1 MKDCAKKILKKRT
14 FLKIMGCEK
23 SMKLHQKK
31 KKYIYIYIYMKYW
44 RIGEIVYSH
53 FLIEN

>member
-31 KKYIYIYIYMKYW
+31 KNIYIYIYMKYW

>member
-31 KKYIYIYIYMKYW
+31 IYIYMKYW

>member
-23 SMKLHQKK
+23 SMKLQQKYI
-31 KKYIYIYIYMKYW
+31 YIYIYIYMKYW